1 VNQHRFV
8 KNVLGALLTPVMPP
22 FYRLFMAGIVPSAAR
37 GDPSWLVELTES
49 VISVLPLSEEKK
61 RSLPGQQFGPWFYAP
76 VLTSVV
82 TPPFLSFLV
91 GK

>member
-1 VNQHRFV
+1 M
-8 KNVLGALLTPVMPP
+8 TPVMPP

-37 GDPSWLVELTES
+37 GDPAWLAELTES
-49 VISVLPLSEEKK
+49 VISALPLSEEKK
-61 RSLPGQQFGPWFYAP
+61 KSLPGQQLGPWFYAP

-91 GK
+91 GKHC